1 MNIKHR
7 LQNFALKALGI
18 GNRIDKTLFFGA
30 FGGFF
35 SWLGWKGITYY
46 NNKIVYAGLNM
57 LVKKLTEPEIL
68 INKVRPSKQN
78 KISKYYSRSISNEQR
93 AFVKAQTFDELD
105 SHELLDLLERPNPYQ
120 TGIELREQFWFNY
133 QYGDGFIIAINDNPD
148 SPGAESRRF
157 KPNMLLAINRN
168 RVDVVRSEERFR
180 PIAYYRITL
189 FNGEQIVLFPDQ
201 VFHLQKWNPETPLWG
216 AGFTYSSAAT
226 IEENYQNT
234 IARGA
239 AYRNGGRGTLF
250 SSDTGGNSD
259 DTKFSKMT
267 ADQMS
272 SLKST
277 VENDMAGA
285 ENNRRMFFTNGFVS
299 VQNYGDTL
307 AEMEMIDADKSNWKD
322 IYAVLGIPVSLT
334 PTGDGLTDKNQEAGY
349 KGLVTNTI
357 IPDLRKFDLKF
368 KQFVSI
374 WYPDIIP
381 VHDLTAFSELMP
393 DYKLLSEIYGKPK
406 LTVDENRALFQYDN
420 LDDADQ
426 GKTILVDGN
435 QKTIEQIIDGT
446 FVEPMPEQKQYDY
459 LR

>member
-1 MNIKHR
+1 
-7 LQNFALKALGI
+7 
-18 GNRIDKTLFFGA
+18 
-30 FGGFF
+30 
-35 SWLGWKGITYY
+35 
-46 NNKIVYAGLNM
+46 
-57 LVKKLTEPEIL
+57 
-68 INKVRPSKQN
+68 
-78 KISKYYSRSISNEQR
+78 
-93 AFVKAQTFDELD
+93 
-105 SHELLDLLERPNPYQ
+105 
-120 TGIELREQFWFNY
+120 
-133 QYGDGFIIAINDNPD
+133 
-148 SPGAESRRF
+148 
-157 KPNMLLAINRN
+157 MLLAINRN

-459 LR
+459 FR